1 MLTKKVS
8 VTQSHSKIF
17 HNKNNRHY
25 ELVES
30 LPLADLAKVLSKE
43 CTLKSGVLKN
53 SSFQ

>member
-17 HNKNNRHY
+17 HT
-25 ELVES
+25 ES